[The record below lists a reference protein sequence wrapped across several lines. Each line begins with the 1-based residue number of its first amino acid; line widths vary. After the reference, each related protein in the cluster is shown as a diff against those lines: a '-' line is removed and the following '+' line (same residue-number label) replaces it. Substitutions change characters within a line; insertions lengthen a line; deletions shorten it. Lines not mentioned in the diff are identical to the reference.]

1 MQRGVGAH
9 RVTDDVR
16 LVDTERVHHRDH
28 VVTGEVLRVAGRVG
42 GYVRGWISA
51 LTVGDAAMLAAE
63 MAQLRFPAA
72 IVAGILVNEDDRR
85 ARPDLFHVELYAVG
99 GGNSRHCGAFANAK
113 EAHSNF
119 VCVQTKG

>member
-1 MQRGVGAH
+1 
-9 RVTDDVR
+9 
-16 LVDTERVHHRDH
+16 
-28 VVTGEVLRVAGRVG
+28 
-42 GYVRGWISA
+42 
-51 LTVGDAAMLAAE
+51 MLAAE
-63 MAQLRFPAA
+63 MAQLQFPAA

-99 GGNSRHCGAFANAK
+99 GGNSRHCDTFANAK